1 MDGEQENVEQPEDA
15 KPEEPQE
22 ANEEVNKEE
31 APETA
36 GAEETP
42 AQNEDEPQPDADGQ
56 PEEAEPPAEA
66 DEPQEDEK
74 QEEGDGGEDKPDEAQ
89 EENDAMNASPDIKEE
104 TPAKLE
110 QPELADD
117 SPEKDQ
123 AEDESP
129 DKGQEESPGGMEEG
143 QDNAP
148 QEDDPNVENE
158 APLDNDEPQAHESPD
173 IASSEGQAVYDRHQ
187 MDGQQYEDGNQ
198 QLYDDQDDE
207 ETKRLYDGEG
217 DEDMRQ
223 HIEQDG
229 YYEEE
234 EEEEEEDPIQKKIRA
249 IIELCEQTNGM
260 YGDSDFPPNDASL
273 YKNPAEPPDYAESTP
288 VVEWMRPE
296 EVLKSE
302 DKVCMIKN
310 GIKPGDV
317 KQGNLG
323 DCWLL
328 GAFMTLA
335 THPEL
340 LQNLIV
346 KDCIKYGFAVF
357 QFFKN
362 GEWKQ
367 VLVDTRIPYNRD
379 SRTPLYGHC
388 SDPTEIWVP
397 LMEKAYAKLHGC
409 YETLNGG
416 SMVEALV
423 DLTGGVSEK
432 ISLEAPETIEIRK
445 SGQLWKMLT
454 KYHQLGYMLGC
465 AKSIKDEDGNQ
476 EEGMGNQGILYNHA
490 YGILDIRVA
499 LGIQLIRIRNPWGF
513 GEWTGRYAD
522 EDEAWDDSKGL
533 KDALNYVFEDDG
545 TWWMRYDDWYDNLN
559 KVYVCKIFPATWQQY
574 SISSQWEGNTAGGP
588 YPPMVDR
595 DETTGIHTRLDTND
609 KWFNNP
615 QFRLSVAKKTQ
626 IYISLMQ
633 EDEKISKKSYIPVN
647 FLLVRVQ
654 SKRQR
659 LWEVDKDDVVIEAGQ
674 GMQRFGQREICV
686 T

>member
-1 MDGEQENVEQPEDA
+1 MDGEENTDPPQVQPDPKEDVQDQPADAPAEGVTAEAEAANDENQAAEQPAEGDQ
-15 KPEEPQE
+15 PNEPNE
-22 ANEEVNKEE
+22 A
-31 APETA
+31 
-36 GAEETP
+36 ETP
-42 AQNEDEPQPDADGQ
+42 AEPDTQ
-56 PEEAEPPAEA
+56 PEANNDEKSAHNDAEQPVEAEV
-66 DEPQEDEK
+66 QN
-74 QEEGDGGEDKPDEAQ
+74 QEGDNLAPEGQTEDP
-89 EENDAMNASPDIKEE
+89 MNASPQIKDEE
-104 TPAKLE
+104 PAKLE
-110 QPELADD
+110 QPLNGAEG
-117 SPEKDQ
+117 SEHQ
-123 AEDESP
+123 AEDEQPEAMSSP
-129 DKGQEESPGGMEEG
+129 DRDEAPAESSPGRDPPAESPP
-143 QDNAP
+143 DVA
-148 QEDDPNVENE
+148 
-158 APLDNDEPQAHESPD
+158 SP
-173 IASSEGQAVYDRHQ
+173 EGQAVYDRHQ
-187 MDGQQYEDGNQ
+187 VDEGPYEGEGEQYQYN
-198 QLYDDQDDE
+198 DDRAEMYNEQDDE

-217 DEDMRQ
+217 EDDLHHHMDP
-223 HIEQDG
+223 EGEG
-229 YYEEE
+229 YVEEE
-234 EEEEEEDPIQKKIRA
+234 EEEEEEDPLQKKINA

-260 YGDSDFPPNDASL
+260 YGDSEFPPNDASL

-288 VVEWMRPE
+288 VVEWMRPQE
-296 EVLKSE
+296 ALKNGDD
-302 DKVCMIKN
+302 DKLDMIKD

-317 KQGNLG
+317 KQGTLG

-346 KDCIKYGFAVF
+346 KNCIKHGFAVF

-379 SRTPLYGHC
+379 SKTPLYGHC
-388 SDPTEIWVP
+388 SDQTEVWVP

-409 YETLNGG
+409 YEALNGG

-432 ISLEAPETIEIRK
+432 VILEDDGSDLQQLDHP
-445 SGQLWKMLT
+445 LWKMMT

-465 AKSIKDEDGNQ
+465 AKSEKDEDGNQ
-476 EEGMGNQGILYNHA
+476 EEGMGTQGILYNHA

-499 LGIQLIRIRNPWGF
+499 LGIQLVRVRNPWGF

-545 TWWMRYDDWYDNLN
+545 TWWMRFDDWFHNNNRLYI
-559 KVYVCKIFPATWQQY
+559 CKIFPDTWQQFAF
-574 SISSQWEGNTAGGP
+574 SGHWEGNTAGGP

-615 QFRLSVAKKTQ
+615 QFRLSVHKKTQ

-633 EDEKISKKSYIPVN
+633 ED
-647 FLLVRVQ
+647 
-654 SKRQR
+654 
-659 LWEVDKDDVVIEAGQ
+659 
-674 GMQRFGQREICV
+674 
-686 T
+686 